1 MQCKL
6 FPRYDPLP
14 IPPSK
19 PPPVDRRQKP
29 GASRSPGNS
38 SRRSPERNRGDGR
51 AEPRKHRQGEVILY
65 GDGASVDRRTLGRV
79 AAEVHG
85 GRVTRDQP
93 PPKPEKQK
101 IHLKQATIE
110 REREQSSS
118 STGRSRGSREEQAVV
133 RELRERVEGGK
144 RRGRGDDLTIQSREG
159 RRTEY
164 RASPSSSQRSGERS
178 NQQYDSLRGS
188 NTSRTS
194 GSTERRTRQRTREK
208 EGYSRSRSQG
218 PLAREESV
226 GRHGYGGTHREE
238 PWQQKGRPKSWG
250 REEEGRKEGVAPR
263 DFDNISRLRVGT
275 PTQPSSSLQV
285 GKPLIPLMTRE
296 VIGQVLPR

>member
-1 MQCKL
+1 M

-38 SRRSPERNRGDGR
+38 SRRTQERNREEGR
-51 AEPRKHRQGEVILY
+51 AETRKQRQGEVILY
-65 GDGASVDRRTLGRV
+65 GDGASVDRRTLERV
-79 AAEVHG
+79 TAVVHG
-85 GRVTRDQP
+85 GRATRDQP

-110 REREQSSS
+110 RERERSS

-144 RRGRGDDLTIQSREG
+144 RRGKGDDLTIQSREG

-164 RASPSSSQRSGERS
+164 RASPSSSQRSGER
-178 NQQYDSLRGS
+178 NHQQYNSLRGS

-194 GSTERRTRQRTREK
+194 GSTERRTRQRTSER

-226 GRHGYGGTHREE
+226 GRHSYGGTHRDE
-238 PWQQKGRPKSWG
+238 PWQQKGRSKSRG
-250 REEEGRKEGVAPR
+250 REEEARKERVAPR
-263 DFDNISRLRVGT
+263 DFDYLSRSRGAP
-275 PTQPSSSLQV
+275 PTQPSRSLQV
-285 GKPLIPLMTRE
+285 GKPLTPLMTRE